1 MTGVAT
7 AHPKAQGGKALTAAF
22 HRRLITAL
30 RAFALALL
38 LLLLKLLQLLLN
50 LPLPKVL
57 MKAPQLMLRP
67 LMTRGFGSM
76 NEDLQG

>member
-7 AHPKAQGGKALTAAF
+7 AHPKAKGGKALTAAF

-30 RAFALALL
+30 RAFALAL